1 MTFDMTFDF
10 KLQIFVGLDLLVE
23 WATGHLRSM
32 KASRAKP
39 MRTVRSSI
47 RRRRE
52 RNRRPECGV
61 ENISLD
67 LMTSHASRELQG
79 ARCNDKKCNCEILVV

>member
-1 MTFDMTFDF
+1 MKVDAEI
-10 KLQIFVGLDLLVE
+10 LQLYSGIDLLVE
-23 WATGHLRSM
+23 WATVHLRSM
-32 KASRAKP
+32 KASSANP

-47 RRRRE
+47 RRGRE

-67 LMTSHASRELQG
+67 LMTCHVSNEQQG
-79 ARCNDKKCNCEILVV
+79 ERCNTKRCNCEILVV